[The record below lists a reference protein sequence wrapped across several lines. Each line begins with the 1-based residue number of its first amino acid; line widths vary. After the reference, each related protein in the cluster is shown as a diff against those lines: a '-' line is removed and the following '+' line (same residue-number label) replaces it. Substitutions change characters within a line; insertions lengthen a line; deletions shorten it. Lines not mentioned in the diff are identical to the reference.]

1 MSRSRLLSITTET
14 VSISNTTHKAR
25 GSFNVT
31 LFSDTHT
38 LNLIILIL
46 NFQCV
51 SVAKE
56 GNIKRATGL
65 IAKRNTD
72 DYYIFLQTKLTL
84 FQNYFTASGSPV
96 DLILPKFSLF
106 DALMLSFNQ
115 KHTIKMLAGFR
126 V

>member
-1 MSRSRLLSITTET
+1 M
-14 VSISNTTHKAR
+14 
-25 GSFNVT
+25 
-31 LFSDTHT
+31 
-38 LNLIILIL
+38 
-46 NFQCV
+46 

-56 GNIKRATGL
+56 GNIKRAPGL
-65 IAKRNTD
+65 KAKRNI
-72 DYYIFLQTKLTL
+72 YYIVLQTKLTL